1 MEVPRSRDPSWN
13 GLRGCGGYSAGER
26 PRPTKTRGASTRP
39 PPVFT
44 VTNGSILRTAWARG
58 PVGLGQASATVR
70 PPAATDA
77 GADCT
82 TVSYV
87 RSTAKVEPS
96 GATFALANARSVSRV
111 GPISARAAVAQSRAA
126 A

>member
-1 MEVPRSRDPSWN
+1 MEVPRSIDPSWK

-39 PPVFT
+39 PPVFA
-44 VTNGSILRTAWARG
+44 VTNGSILRTNWLRAL
-58 PVGLGQASATVR
+58 VGLGHSSVTVR
-70 PPAATDA
+70 PPRAADA

-87 RSTAKVEPS
+87 RSTAKLEPI
-96 GATFALANARSVSRV
+96 GVRFALANARSVSRV
-111 GPISARAAVAQSRAA
+111 GPISARAALAQSRAA